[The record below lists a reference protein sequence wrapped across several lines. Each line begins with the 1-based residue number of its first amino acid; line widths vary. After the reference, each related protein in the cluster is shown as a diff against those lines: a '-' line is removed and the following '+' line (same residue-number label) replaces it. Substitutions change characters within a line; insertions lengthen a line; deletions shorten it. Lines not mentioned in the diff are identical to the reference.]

1 MLIINKEI
9 IVDIVLF
16 ELIREAIFVYELITI
31 IFTNILLLK
40 IVYHF
45 TTR

>member
-31 IFTNILLLK
+31 ILHFIVK

-45 TTR
+45 TAR